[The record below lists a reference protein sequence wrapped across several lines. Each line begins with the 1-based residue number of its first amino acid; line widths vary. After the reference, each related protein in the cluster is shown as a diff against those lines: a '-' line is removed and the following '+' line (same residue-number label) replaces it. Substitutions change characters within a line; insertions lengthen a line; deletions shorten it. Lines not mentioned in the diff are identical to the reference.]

1 MIDLN
6 TLQQQMMQPETG
18 LDRAMADPIFQI
30 GLAMMSSP
38 NIGQAL
44 QQGLKTSQ
52 ALKISKL
59 DNQLRLAE
67 LQARMMPETAKPTAL
82 MRHME
87 IASDPNNP
95 LAQMMQ
101 KYLFKPTG
109 TSVRVS
115 MPGPQVPRMQQVNP
129 NFVQWIDPKD
139 PTKGY
144 LEESAETGLRV
155 SQIPGAQKPTEQER
169 LAATRAESASK
180 LNAAMKK
187 YEDAGMNDA
196 ALIASGVADTSGP
209 ITGYAARKAA
219 NVIDESAGEYRVP
232 ANRYVTQVVRTDTG
246 AAMPKEEQIR
256 YTNDLT
262 VVGGETV
269 GQIRRKQALRD
280 QVDAELARRGS
291 ATIDQ
296 SSLDDIM
303 SKTPPAAAFE
313 PDAVPTPAPQVNQ
326 PPASLPNS
334 TGDAWLDSALGI
346 K

>member
-115 MPGPQVPRMQQVNP
+115 MPGPV
-129 NFVQWIDPKD
+129 VQGMEKLP
-139 PTKGY
+139 GY
-144 LEESAETGLRV
+144 LGPGPDEGTFYRMGASGQPEIGYL
-155 SQIPGAQKPTEQER
+155 PGAQEPSAEERAAAQGVDEFGRLLDQMDEDEKMFTEPSAHIGQVAADVASDAGPIVGAAVNALTPER
-169 LAATRAESASK
+169 NQAYNVGANRVAGVVTKDISGQAATDVERRNILRQVTVKPGDADETIQR
-180 LNAAMKK
+180 KK
-187 YEDAGMNDA
+187 
-196 ALIASGVADTSGP
+196 
-209 ITGYAARKAA
+209 
-219 NVIDESAGEYRVP
+219 
-232 ANRYVTQVVRTDTG
+232 
-246 AAMPKEEQIR
+246 
-256 YTNDLT
+256 
-262 VVGGETV
+262 
-269 GQIRRKQALRD
+269 ALRRGM
-280 QVDAELARRGS
+280 QSTMAKKGRPYITVDEFNKIQADVDRV
-291 ATIDQ
+291 Q
-296 SSLDDIM
+296 SG
-303 SKTPPAAAFE
+303 T
-313 PDAVPTPAPQVNQ
+313 APQVNQ

>member
-6 TLQQQMMQPETG
+6 TLQQQMMQPDTP
-18 LDRAMADPIFQI
+18 LDRAMADPLFQI
-30 GLAMMSSP
+30 GLALMSSP

-52 ALKISKL
+52 ALKSSKL
-59 DNQLRLAE
+59 GNQLRLAE

-115 MPGPQVPRMQQVNP
+115 MPGPV
-129 NFVQWIDPKD
+129 VQGMEKLP
-139 PTKGY
+139 GY
-144 LEESAETGLRV
+144 LGPGPDEGTFYRMGASGQPEIGYL
-155 SQIPGAQKPTEQER
+155 PGAQEPSAEERAAAQGVDEFGRLLDQMDEDEKMFTEPSAHIGQVAADVASDAGPIVGAAVNALTPER
-169 LAATRAESASK
+169 NQAYNVGANRVAGVVTKDISGQAATDVERRNILRQVTVKPGDADETIQR
-180 LNAAMKK
+180 KK
-187 YEDAGMNDA
+187 
-196 ALIASGVADTSGP
+196 
-209 ITGYAARKAA
+209 
-219 NVIDESAGEYRVP
+219 
-232 ANRYVTQVVRTDTG
+232 
-246 AAMPKEEQIR
+246 
-256 YTNDLT
+256 
-262 VVGGETV
+262 
-269 GQIRRKQALRD
+269 ALRRGM
-280 QVDAELARRGS
+280 QSTMAKKGRPYITVDEFNKIQADVDRV
-291 ATIDQ
+291 Q
-296 SSLDDIM
+296 SG
-303 SKTPPAAAFE
+303 T
-313 PDAVPTPAPQVNQ
+313 APQVNQ